1 MSRKDTA
8 RASRWA
14 QLFKRV
20 FEIDVLV
27 CEHCGGRRRVI
38 AFITQTSVVERIL
51 SHLGLPTERP
61 LVMPARSPPDPVLSF
76 A

>member
-1 MSRKDTA
+1 M
-8 RASRWA
+8 
-14 QLFKRV
+14 

-51 SHLGLPTERP
+51 SHLGLPTEP
-61 LVMPARSPPDPVLSF
+61 PPIAPARAPPEELPVF